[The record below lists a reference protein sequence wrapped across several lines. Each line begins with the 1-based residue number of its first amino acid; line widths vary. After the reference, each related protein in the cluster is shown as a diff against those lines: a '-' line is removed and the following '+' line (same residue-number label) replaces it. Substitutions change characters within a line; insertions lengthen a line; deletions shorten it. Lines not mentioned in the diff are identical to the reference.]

1 MENRTRTFHEM
12 NLFQGNW
19 GNHSVGRDESE
30 TDSGMDEVFNGNDK
44 GQARGFNETGF
55 RPKEKSSGKPLI
67 LAPPVI
73 KSIEEKSSSRR
84 QFLIEEV
91 EEESSDL
98 LEVVGGSDEYIE
110 EETQEEY
117 EESSSEILFDE
128 SSNLLEEDT
137 DRLFSLD
144 EPGDEDFY
152 YEDLDESAEYQN
164 ESDDHAFESNDLAY
178 ESSES
183 SSEPMKLAT
192 AAYSGKNSMTELTKV
207 RLPLHLADVDLEID
221 IFDTFTLARPISD
234 VSNVE
239 CSLHSI
245 DAEVLLPSASLFTK
259 GTLLLNIDYACTD
272 KSGTMHSLMIHIP
285 WKKIIPVKWIH
296 QPELSSKNS
305 KEYLFTSN
313 LGMEEGYTR
322 EYRESLVEKVEFSLS
337 GLHCV
342 WNEQFIHNGRVMVQ
356 GTAKMKIDLFQK
368 QCLDLN
374 RLLSK

>member
-1 MENRTRTFHEM
+1 MENRNRTFHEM

-19 GNHSVGRDESE
+19 RNNSLGRE
-30 TDSGMDEVFNGNDK
+30 DSGVDSEMDEVSDEIDKGRAHDFNG
-44 GQARGFNETGF
+44 TGF
-55 RPKEKSSGKPLI
+55 RPQGKSSGKPLI

-73 KSIEEKSSSRR
+73 KSVEEKPSSRR
-84 QFLIEEV
+84 KFTIEEV
-91 EEESSDL
+91 EEESSNL
-98 LEVVGGSDEYIE
+98 LEAVGGIDDYIE
-110 EETQEEY
+110 EETQEDH
-117 EESSSEILFDE
+117 EESSSEIIFDE
-128 SSNLLEEDT
+128 SSNLSDKNA
-137 DRLFSLD
+137 DQLFALD
-144 EPGDEDFY
+144 ESTEKPYY
-152 YEDLDESAEYQN
+152 YEDHEESVEYQYESDDLPYEPTEYQDESA
-164 ESDDHAFESNDLAY
+164 
-178 ESSES
+178 ES

-192 AAYSGKNSMTELTKV
+192 AAYSGKNTKTEMTKV

-221 IFDTFTLARPISD
+221 IFDTFTLARPISA

-285 WKKIIPVKWIH
+285 WKKIIPVKWVN

-342 WNEQFIHNGRVMVQ
+342 WNEQFIQNDRVMIQ
-356 GTAKMKIDLFQK
+356 GTARMQIDLYQK
-368 QCLDLN
+368 QCLDLQK
-374 RLLSK
+374 LLSL

>member
-44 GQARGFNETGF
+44 GQARDFNETGF

-152 YEDLDESAEYQN
+152 YEDLDESAEFQN

-342 WNEQFIHNGRVMVQ
+342 WNEQFIDNGRVMVQ